1 MLKENFGLAVLT
13 DETLTTEKFLRA
25 TSAILENGAGILIY
39 KRKPGEADYLEN
51 ATLLK
56 KEALDKGVSFF
67 VYDDLELAQKL
78 DTGLCFSSLDT
89 LKASAKGEPS
99 FGVVITSLEEA
110 KEAKALGAAFLLYG
124 KIFEEGRLEVDKTA
138 TLALSALGVPV
149 LLYGGI
155 SSSNV
160 SLLAGSGLSG
170 VLVKK
175 ALYSL
180 PNPMLEVKRLKN
192 RLDFILNAKSLIKG
206 MLFDIDG
213 VLTDT
218 LAFWQNRAV
227 EYLKQ
232 NGYDPG
238 PDLIEIIEEKTL
250 PEQAGYIKHNYSV
263 YDGIGEMIYTWLG
276 QLESYYKKEAKA
288 KEDAKAVLSLLKEK
302 SIALKAYTLNPSD
315 LALALLKQTGLAT
328 LLNGVESAW
337 NDKLEPTDTRLYT
350 QAGMSLGLAG
360 ENVLV
365 FEDSI
370 FALRAA
376 SRAGYKTVALYDPNH
391 SKNNWKLMVQEADL
405 AFFNFTEVKN
415 WLEN

>member
-1 MLKENFGLAVLT
+1 MLKENFSLAVLT

-25 TSAILENGAGILIY
+25 TSAILDNGAGLLIY
-39 KRKPGEADYLEN
+39 KRKPEEADYLEN

-56 KEALDKGVSFF
+56 KEATAKAVSFF
-67 VYDDLELAQKL
+67 VYDDVDLALKLEA
-78 DTGLCFSSLDT
+78 GLCFSSLET
-89 LKASAKGEPS
+89 LKASAGGNKP
-99 FGVVITSLEEA
+99 FGVVVTSLEEVR
-110 KEAKALGAAFLLYG
+110 EAKTAGADFLLYG
-124 KIFEEGRLEVDKTA
+124 RIFEEGRLEVDKET

-155 SSSNV
+155 SSANI
-160 SLLAGSGLSG
+160 SLLAGTGLSG

-175 ALYSL
+175 AFYSL

-192 RLDFILNAKSLIKG
+192 RLDFILNAKMLAKG
-206 MLFDIDG
+206 MLFDLDG

-218 LAFWQNRAV
+218 LAFWQNLAV
-227 EYLKQ
+227 DYLRQ

-276 QLESYYKKEAKA
+276 QLETYYKKEAKA
-288 KEDAKAVLSLLKEK
+288 KVDAKAVLSYLKDK
-302 SIALKAYTLNPSD
+302 TISVKAYTLNPSD
-315 LALALLKQTGLAT
+315 LALTLLKQTGLAN
-328 LLNGVESAW
+328 LLDGVESAW
-337 NDKLEPTDTRLYT
+337 NDKLEPTDSRLYK

-360 ENVLV
+360 ESVLV

-376 SRAGYKTVALYDPNH
+376 SRAGYKTVAIYDPNH
-391 SKNNWKLMVQEADL
+391 TKNNWKLMVQEADL
-405 AFFNFTEVKN
+405 AFNSFTEVKN